1 MDENVRGVKPC
12 PLDTAFEVVAGK
24 WKARTISCLAER
36 TLRFGEL
43 ERRVPHV
50 SRKVLVQQ
58 LRSLE
63 ADGVLS
69 RTVHQEVPPRVEYT
83 LTDRGRRLLPILQA
97 LETWGAEVLRGMAS
111 SVQCDHDGARAFV
124 QALDGRVDRL

>member
-1 MDENVRGVKPC
+1 MLENLRWVKTS
-12 PLDTAFEVVAGK
+12 PLDAAFEVVAGK
-24 WKARTISCLAER
+24 WKARTISCLAQR

-43 ERRVPHV
+43 ERLVPHV

-69 RTVHQEVPPRVEYT
+69 RTAHREVPPRVEYT
-83 LTDRGRRLLPILQA
+83 LTERGRRLLPILEA
-97 LETWGAEVLRGMAS
+97 LETWGAEVMSGLA
-111 SVQCDHDGARAFV
+111 SVQADHDRARPLVEAV
-124 QALDGRVDRL
+124 DGSVDRL